1 MATCYFS
8 VWLSNGGVALGP
20 VEQEGAITIGAGST
34 QGAVITGA
42 SNHQRT
48 VRLFCDSNA
57 FVTWGTDPT
66 AASDGSAGM
75 PMGAENPEY
84 VQVSSGDRFAVI
96 AR

>member
-1 MATCYFS
+1 MANLYFS
-8 VWLSNGGVALGP
+8 VWKSSGGVALGP
-20 VEQEGAITIGAGST
+20 VEQEGTITIGAASA
-34 QGAVITGA
+34 QGAVIAGE

-57 FVTWGTDPT
+57 FVAWGTDPT
-66 AASDGSAGM
+66 AAIDGSSGM

-84 VQVSSGDRFAVI
+84 IQAVSGDKIAVI